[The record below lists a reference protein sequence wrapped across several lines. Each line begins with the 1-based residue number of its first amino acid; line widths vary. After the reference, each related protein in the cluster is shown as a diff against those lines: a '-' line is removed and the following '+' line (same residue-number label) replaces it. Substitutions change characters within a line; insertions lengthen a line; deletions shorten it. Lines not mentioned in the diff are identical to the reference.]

1 MFVATRYATEK
12 WASANIK
19 ALSLRQSLFYS
30 WRDREMDIGHFYFIS
45 DQYYIDF
52 PDGQLMQNKETVNGI
67 PHDRPCFYSFFDNMT
82 SLFWMIPISSKV
94 QKFKAIYQNKMQKY
108 GRCDT
113 IVFGEVLGHEKAFLL
128 QNMCPVTQKY
138 IVSEYIDS
146 RANIPVRISKGLES
160 ELAKKANKVLN
171 LHRQGIRLIFPD
183 ISSIEAS
190 LSE

>member
-1 MFVATRYATEK
+1 
-12 WASANIK
+12 
-19 ALSLRQSLFYS
+19 
-30 WRDREMDIGHFYFIS
+30 MDIGHFYFIS
-45 DQYYIDF
+45 DQYYVDF
-52 PDGQLMQNKETVNGI
+52 PDGQLMQNKETVNGT
-67 PHDRPCFYSFFDNMT
+67 PHDRPCFYSFFDNAT
-82 SLFWMIPISSKV
+82 CLFWMVPISSKV

-146 RANIPVRISKGLES
+146 RANIPVRISKELES
-160 ELAKKANKVLN
+160 ELTKKAKKVLN
-171 LHRQGIRLIFPD
+171 LHRQGVRLIFPD

-190 LSE
+190 LSG